1 MAQPLTDPTRIAAS
15 AADFTARRQPDP
27 LTPKS
32 WLGHRAREMRLHLE
46 RLRKPAALKRAV
58 FFPNTAESCGSA
70 NLRAYEL
77 ATALEPC
84 GWRTTVVPAQLERSQ
99 RQRILDLEK
108 PDIAVMQKGRNPL
121 NWPDYYT
128 TTAKWVFDLDDADY
142 KTPEQAVQCEVNCKL
157 AHMVTAGSQNV
168 ATWCRQ
174 FSKNV
179 HVVWTGHPMPAARPT
194 VRPSKRNA
202 IVAWAQSDSMKY
214 RDEAAIVQ
222 RAMIDAADAAKPTT
236 FTFRLY
242 GVRPET
248 RDEANAYLQPL
259 RDAGLTCET
268 REFMPN
274 NDFVASLNEVAI
286 GLHVLAPTSDFAE
299 GKSFGKVLAYL
310 AADVPIIASDLHE
323 NPHFFKH
330 RVNGMLVKSHEQ
342 YVEAVRELVRDG
354 NLRDTI
360 ADAGHASFRDEL
372 SIEAI
377 AKRTDHL
384 FRSLLAAPTRN
395 ES

>member
-1 MAQPLTDPTRIAAS
+1 MAEALTDPARIAAS
-15 AADFTARRQPDP
+15 AADFAARRQPDP

-32 WLGHRAREMRLHLE
+32 WLGHRAREVRLHLE
-46 RLRKPAALKRAV
+46 RIRKPAALKRAV

-77 ATALEPC
+77 ATALEPF

-128 TTAKWVFDLDDADY
+128 TDAKWVFDLDDADY

-168 ATWCRQ
+168 AAWCRQ
-174 FSKNV
+174 FNSNV
-179 HVVWTGHPMPAARPT
+179 HVVWTGHPMPPARPS
-194 VRPSKRNA
+194 VRSSQRKV

-222 RAMIDAADAAKPTT
+222 RAMIDAAKPTP

-242 GVRPET
+242 GVTPTT
-248 RDEANAYLQPL
+248 RDEANAYLQPM

-274 NDFVASLNEVAI
+274 SEFVASLNEVAV
-286 GLHVLAPTSDFAE
+286 GLHVLAPTSHFAE

-310 AADVPIIASDLHE
+310 AADVPIVASDLHE

-330 RVNGMLVKSHEQ
+330 RLNGMLVKTHEQ
-342 YVEAVRELVRDG
+342 YVEAIRELVRDG
-354 NLRDTI
+354 ALRDAI
-360 ADAGHASFRDEL
+360 ADGGHTSFRDEL
-372 SIEAI
+372 SIDAI
-377 AKRTDHL
+377 AKRTDTL
-384 FRSLLAAPTRN
+384 FRALIAQKSAERSGA
-395 ES
+395 